1 MNPEHILFDD
11 ALKASA
17 FIATYIALF
26 CLAKIFKDI
35 LTSYNISD
43 ELVKKDNVAVSL
55 TMSGYYL
62 ATSFIFV
69 GALIGPSI
77 NFVTD
82 LISVTIFSLLG
93 LVFLNLSRWVTDKII
108 LRKFCNV
115 TELTKNKNLA
125 VASVQFGT
133 YIATGLIAAGAIS
146 GQGGGLISALIFFVL
161 GQATLLIFS
170 LIYDLLTPYCIHQE
184 LAKKNLAA
192 GVAFSGTMIAL
203 GIIILNGI
211 AGDFLSWKQDVISFL
226 SASGIAFVFLPIIRI
241 IMDRMVV
248 PGSNLSSEISKD
260 KNVGA
265 GFLEAS
271 IAISFALILTQIF

>member
-1 MNPEHILFDD
+1 MDLKQILFED
-11 ALKASA
+11 ALKGSA
-17 FIATYIALF
+17 FVAVYIVLF
-26 CLAKIFKDI
+26 CLAKICKDI
-35 LTSYNISD
+35 LTSYNIND
-43 ELVKKDNVAVSL
+43 ELVKKDNVAVAL

-69 GALIGPSI
+69 GALIGPTV

-93 LVFLNLSRWVTDKII
+93 LVFLNVSRWVTDKVI

-115 TELTKNKNLA
+115 TELTKNNNIA

-146 GQGGGLISALIFFVL
+146 GEGGGIISSLIFFVL
-161 GQATLLIFS
+161 GQAVLLIFS
-170 LIYDLLTPYCIHQE
+170 LIYNFLTPYCIHQE

-192 GVAFSGTMIAL
+192 GVAFSGSMIAL

-211 AGDFLSWKQDVISFL
+211 AGNFLSWKQDIISFL
-226 SASGIAFVFLPIIRI
+226 LASGIAFIFLPIIRI
-241 IMDRMVV
+241 IMDRIVV
-248 PGSNLSSEISKD
+248 SGRNLSAEISED
-260 KNVGA
+260 KSVGA
-265 GFLEAS
+265 GFIEAS
-271 IAISFALILTQIF
+271 VAISFALILTQIF